1 MPTNVPSQERY
12 YLVDIVKYQERIQT
26 IVQIMDYITQ
36 SNWQVTNIAVDN
48 QLSINNGGMTY
59 NEYVA
64 DINGS
69 VKIVNN
75 CDILG
80 NQSVF
85 GKTNMSSLNVSN
97 DISTFNLSVSG
108 NASINTLIV
117 YGDIKMLGT
126 TTILNADIKYLN
138 VSDVHV
144 SNNISIDGNLY
155 VQSETNLSMLH
166 VYNNTST
173 DTLYVANLT
182 NMSTLN
188 VFNNISTDTLY
199 VANLTNMSTLNVFN
213 NTSTDTLYVSN
224 LTNMSTLT
232 VFNNISTDTLYV
244 GNLTNMSTLNV
255 FNNTSTYS
263 LIVIDNTNTSTLNV
277 LYNTNTST
285 LTSNR
290 VTVNSGLI
298 VKSSENV
305 IGTDGNKYS
314 AAFFGI
320 IFADRIICPKMNPY
334 RVSTQSSSLDLGAFS
349 IYNENVL
356 FDDLHYALIGFHDT
370 VYPKYDLNDINPVI
384 FNCYGVGSFVYGL
397 DNDIYGT
404 PTSTF
409 DLSANAAITGIT
421 YNGPINIGKD
431 DPKEFNLGATSVH
444 ISGDVT
450 LDNNVMIG
458 GNITSKS
465 DKRLKENITPLTDCL
480 SKINKLNGCSFTR
493 NDLSDKNKKYLGL
506 IAQEVEEVFPEL
518 VTEVDNIKSVNYQA
532 FTAVLLECVKELSAM
547 IQNKIL

>member
-12 YLVDIVKYQERIQT
+12 YLIDIVKYQEQVQT

-80 NQSVF
+80 NMSVF
-85 GKTNMSSLNVSN
+85 GKTNMLFLNVSN

-108 NASINTLIV
+108 NTSINNLIV
-117 YGDIKMLGT
+117 FGDLKLVGKT
-126 TTILNADIKYLN
+126 SILDADIKYLN

-144 SNNISIDGNLY
+144 SNNISIDGILY
-155 VQSETNLSMLH
+155 V
-166 VYNNTST
+166 
-173 DTLYVANLT
+173 DNLT
-182 NMSTLN
+182 N
-188 VFNNISTDTLY
+188 IS
-199 VANLTNMSTLNVFN
+199 SLNVFN
-213 NTSTDTLYVSN
+213 NTSTDTLYVGNLTNISTLNVFNNTSTNTLYVEN
-224 LTNMSTLT
+224 LTNMSSLN
-232 VFNNISTDTLYV
+232 VFNNTSTDTLYV
-244 GNLTNMSTLNV
+244 ENLTNMSTLNV

-277 LYNTNTST
+277 IYNTNTST
-285 LTSNR
+285 LISNR

-298 VKSSENV
+298 VKSSDDV
-305 IGTDGNKYS
+305 IGTDGNSYS

-349 IYNENVL
+349 IYNQNIL
-356 FDDLHYALIGFHDT
+356 FDDLHYALIGFHNT
-370 VYPKYDLNDINPVI
+370 AYPKYDMNDINPVI

-409 DLSANAAITGIT
+409 DLSANSAFSGIT
-421 YNGPINIGKD
+421 YNGPVNIGQD
-431 DPKEFNLGATSVH
+431 IPNVFNLGATNVH
-444 ISGDVT
+444 ISGNVT
-450 LDNNVMIG
+450 LDNDLTIG

-480 SKINKLNGCSFTR
+480 SKINKINGCSFTR
-493 NDLSDKNKKYLGL
+493 NDLPDKNKKYLGL

-518 VTEVDNIKSVNYQA
+518 VTEVDNIKTVNYQA
-532 FTAVLLECVKELSAM
+532 FTAVLLECVKELSVI